1 MGKTAGSLSTVIV
14 PRKPVNPTRE
24 SRWRKGPCRG
34 MEPLVG
40 NTEDTLGSVSVYTKQ
55 QRIAQLAER
64 MPQAV
69 LTTLSYHVDMDWLRE
84 AYRRTRKD
92 GAAGVDEVTA
102 AEYERDLETNL
113 GSLLERFKS
122 GSYRAPAVRRVYIPK
137 EAEGKAERPIGIPTL
152 EDKVLQRAVVM
163 LLTPIYEQDFLDC
176 SYGFRPGR
184 SGHQALDK
192 LWRVVMG
199 MGGRCWVL
207 EVDIR
212 SYFDTVSHEHV
223 REFVGKRVRDG
234 VINRTVGKWLK
245 AGVMEDGQMH
255 YPQRGTPQGGVIS
268 PLLANIYLHE
278 VLDSWFER
286 QVRPRRV
293 GRAELIRFA
302 DDFVIVFAKR
312 EDAQRVWEH
321 LPKRFGRYGLAIQ
334 EAKSRL
340 LDFSRAGGEGQ
351 KPQVFDFLGFTHYWG
366 KSRKGKPVVKR
377 KTSGKK
383 LRKAIKRM
391 YLWCKENRHMSVA
404 EQWAMLCLKLR
415 GHYGYYGITG
425 NIRSLRS
432 FCLQAKRSWR
442 KWLNRRSRGKHMPW
456 DRFNRLLE
464 RYPLPEPRIV
474 HRYS

>member
-1 MGKTAGSLSTVIV
+1 M
-14 PRKPVNPTRE
+14 
-24 SRWRKGPCRG
+24 
-34 MEPLVG
+34 G

-55 QRIAQLAER
+55 QRIAQLAEQ

-69 LTTLSYHVDMDWLRE
+69 LTTLSHHVDMDWLRE

-92 GAAGVDEVTA
+92 GAAGVDKVTA

-113 GSLLERFKS
+113 ASLLERFKS

-176 SYGFRPGR
+176 SYGFRAGR

-192 LWRVVMG
+192 LWQAVMG
-199 MGGRCWVL
+199 MGSQCWVL
-207 EVDIR
+207 EVDIK

-223 REFVGKRVRDG
+223 RGFIGKRVRDG
-234 VINRTVGKWLK
+234 VINRMVGKWLK
-245 AGVMEDGQMH
+245 AGVMEDGQLH
-255 YPQRGTPQGGVIS
+255 YPRRGTPQGGVIS

-278 VLDSWFER
+278 VLDCWFER
-286 QVRPRRV
+286 QVRPRLG

-302 DDFVIVFAKR
+302 DDFVIVFEQR
-312 EDAQRVWEH
+312 NDAQRVWEK
-321 LPKRFGRYGLAIQ
+321 LAQRFGRYGLAIQ
-334 EAKSRL
+334 EVKSRL
-340 LDFSRAGGEGQ
+340 LDFSRPGGKGQ
-351 KPQVFDFLGFTHYWG
+351 RPEVFDFLGFTHYWG
-366 KSRKGKPVVKR
+366 KSRKGNRVVKR

-391 YLWCKENRHMSVA
+391 YLWCKVNRHMPVV
-404 EQWAMLCLKLR
+404 EQWVMLSLKLR